1 MSKILSTVL
10 FISFIIMSCTNKID
24 ADHVYKN
31 AVVWTGDSALPS
43 ASVVAIKGNKIVYVG
58 DQSDNITGE
67 MIDLEGQMVVPGFQD
82 NHVHFLM
89 GGYGLSSVQLKN
101 AKTKEEFINTLAEF
115 CRSHPGDFWIQGGD
129 WDHEAWGGELPAR
142 SWIDSVSGDHPI
154 FIMRYDGHMALAN
167 SKALEI
173 SKVDRNTK
181 TPPGG
186 EIIHDAKGEPTG
198 IIKDE
203 AFALVDKNIPP
214 PSEKQYEEYFL
225 HASTHAVENGVTT
238 VQDMGS
244 YGGWPELETYR
255 KARTNDKM
263 LCRIYSFVPLKDWKK
278 LDEYVK
284 ANGKGDDMLHWGGL
298 KGFVDGSLG
307 STTAWFYLPYLDAP
321 NTSGF
326 TVTDTADLRNWVLS
340 ADAAGLHV
348 AVHAIGDH
356 ANDFILSVFETAEK
370 NNPEKDHRFRIEHAQ
385 HLSDHAIA
393 TFAKLKVIASM
404 QPYHLVDDGNWAYK
418 RLDEKRL
425 KGTYAFKSLLDN
437 GATLSFGSD
446 WTVAP
451 LAPLLGIQAAV
462 TRQTGDG
469 KNPGGWFPE
478 QKITVEQALRN
489 YTAANAYGSFM
500 EDKLGKIKT
509 GMLADLTILDKN
521 LLTIDPKTIKDVRVM
536 RTVVDGKEV
545 YNSSHSP
552 H

>member
-1 MSKILSTVL
+1 
-10 FISFIIMSCTNKID
+10 
-24 ADHVYKN
+24 
-31 AVVWTGDSALPS
+31 
-43 ASVVAIKGNKIVYVG
+43 
-58 DQSDNITGE
+58 
-67 MIDLEGQMVVPGFQD
+67 
-82 NHVHFLM
+82 M
-89 GGYGLSSVQLKN
+89 GGYGLSSVQLKDV
-101 AKTKEEFINTLAEF
+101 KTKQEFINTLAQF
-115 CRSHPGDFWIQGGD
+115 CGSHPGDYWILGGD
-129 WDHEAWGGELPAR
+129 WDHEAWGGELPAKE
-142 SWIDSVSGDHPI
+142 WIDSVSGEHPI

-167 SKALEI
+167 SKALGI
-173 SKVDRNTK
+173 SKIDRNTK

-203 AFALVDKNIPP
+203 AFALIDKNIPP
-214 PSEKQYEEYFL
+214 PSEKEYEEYFL
-225 HASTHAVENGVTT
+225 HASTHAVENGVTS
-238 VQDMGS
+238 VHDMGS

-255 KARTNDKM
+255 KARANNKM
-263 LCRIYSFVPLKDWKK
+263 LCRIYAFVPLKDWKK

-284 ANGKGDDMLHWGGL
+284 ANGKGDDLLYWGGL

-307 STTAWFYLPYLDAP
+307 STTAWFYQPYLDAP

-326 TVTDTADLRNWVLS
+326 TVTDTADLRSWVLS

-348 AVHAIGDH
+348 AVHAIGDR

-370 NNPEKDHRFRIEHAQ
+370 NNPGMDHRFRIEHAQ
-385 HLSDHAIA
+385 HLTGNAISA
-393 TFAKLKVIASM
+393 FARLKVIASM

-425 KGTYAFKSLLDN
+425 KGTYAFNSLLN
-437 GATLSFGSD
+437 SGATLSFGSD

-451 LAPLLGIQAAV
+451 LSPLLGIQAAV

-469 KNPGGWFPE
+469 KNPNGWFAE
-478 QKITVEQALRN
+478 QKISVEQALKC
-489 YTAANAYGSFM
+489 YTISNAYGSFN
-500 EDKLGKIKT
+500 ENKLGKIKV
-509 GMLADLTILDKN
+509 GMLADLTFLDKN
-521 LLTIDPKTIKDVRVM
+521 LLKIDPKTIKDVKVM